1 MRALT
6 SVYSVLVEA
15 WSEFRVYRARV
26 LMAIVGVAVAIMA
39 LTSIAAISA
48 VAQQGVVE
56 GLERGQGRPAMMNIS
71 LPYSEDGQPLT
82 TDEEFGPL
90 VTDALARYQVSYS
103 TRQGYAQPVVRGLPP
118 DANLSGQLVDP
129 DYAVMFRTRMVSGSW
144 FSARDAD
151 RLVPAVVI
159 NEGLWRLLGSPDVA
173 SHPMLHLISPASVD
187 AVVVGVAAGGDEHLA
202 QLWMLY
208 DAYRALQPP
217 GAAGGDA
224 GSTQYFAWVP
234 PEVAGPLSERLSV
247 DLSRAVGNGATV
259 SVNRQDYQAADGP
272 DPLLFLKIVGGA
284 GAGLILLLGALGLL
298 NISMVTVRA
307 RIREIG
313 IRRSF
318 GATAGRVFA
327 GVMME
332 CVVATA
338 VAGVIGV
345 MVAILALENPV
356 VTGFLHRQ
364 GLQDVPAF
372 PLSAAAFGML
382 ISVGVGA
389 LAGLLPSIV
398 AVRVRPIDAIRY

>member
-6 SVYSVLVEA
+6 SVYSVVVEA

-71 LPYSEDGQPLT
+71 LPYSEDGRALT
-82 TDEEFGPL
+82 TDAEFGRL
-90 VTDALARYQVSYS
+90 VTDVLARYQVSHS
-103 TRQGYAQPVVRGLPP
+103 TRQGYAQPVVRGLPA

-129 DYAVMFRTRMVSGSW
+129 DYAVMFRTRIVAGSW

-151 RLVPAVVI
+151 RLVPAVVV
-159 NEGLWRLLGSPDVA
+159 NEGLWRLLGSPDLR
-173 SHPMLHLISPASVD
+173 SHPKLHLISPAPVD
-187 AVVVGVAAGGDEHLA
+187 AVVIGVAAGGDEHMA

-217 GAAGGDA
+217 GTPQDEA
-224 GSTQYFAWVP
+224 GSTQYYAWVP
-234 PEVAGPLSERLSV
+234 PALSASLSERLSS
-247 DLSRAVGNGATV
+247 DLSRAVGSGATV
-259 SVNRQDYQAADGP
+259 SVNRQDYQAVDGP

-284 GAGLILLLGALGLL
+284 AAGLILLLGALGLL

-318 GATAGRVFA
+318 GATAARVFA

-332 CVVATA
+332 SVVATT
-338 VAGVIGV
+338 VAGVAGV
-345 MVAILALENPV
+345 MVAILALENPIV
-356 VTGFLHRQ
+356 IGFLHRQ

-382 ISVGVGA
+382 VAVGVGA
-389 LAGLLPSIV
+389 LAGLLPSLV

>member
-1 MRALT
+1 MKAITTLCGI
-6 SVYSVLVEA
+6 LVEA

-26 LMAIVGVAVAIMA
+26 LMSIVGVAVAIMA
-39 LTSIAAISA
+39 LTAIAAISA

-56 GLERGQGRPAMMNIS
+56 GLERGQGRPAMLNIS
-71 LPYSEDGQPLT
+71 PPYSNDGQQLVSDDT
-82 TDEEFGPL
+82 FSAQVRDE
-90 VTDALARYQVSYS
+90 LARYKVRYWS
-103 TRQGYAQPVVRGLPP
+103 RQGFAQPVARGVPV
-118 DANLSGQLVDP
+118 DANLNGQTVDP
-129 DYAVMFRTRMVSGSW
+129 DYGVMFRTRIVSGSW
-144 FSARDAD
+144 FSSGDAD

-159 NEGLWRLLGSPDVA
+159 NEGLWRLLGSPDVRT
-173 SHPMLHLISPASVD
+173 HPVLHLISPSSVD
-187 AVVVGVAAGGDEHLA
+187 AVIIGVAAGGDEHSA
-202 QLWMLY
+202 QLWMLF
-208 DAYRALQPP
+208 DAYQALVPP
-217 GAAGGDA
+217 GSAANVS

-234 PEVAGPLSERLSV
+234 EPISAQLSDRLAS
-247 DLSRAVGNGATV
+247 DLSHAIGNGGTV
-259 SVNRQDYQAADGP
+259 QVNRQDYASFDGP

-284 GAGLILLLGALGLL
+284 AAGLILLLGALGLL

-332 CVVATA
+332 SVVATA

-345 MVAILALENPV
+345 MVAILALENPIV
-356 VTGFLHRQ
+356 AGFLHQQ

-382 ISVGVGA
+382 VAIGVGA
-389 LAGLLPSIV
+389 LAGVLPAMV
-398 AVRVRPIDAIRY
+398 AIRVRPIDAIRF

>member
-26 LMAIVGVAVAIMA
+26 LMSIVGVAVAIMA

-56 GLERGQGRPAMMNIS
+56 GLERSQGRPAMLNIS
-71 LPYSEDGQPLT
+71 LPYSGDGRALT
-82 TDEEFGPL
+82 TDDAFGDL
-90 VTDALARYQVSYS
+90 VTDALTRYKVEYS
-103 TRQGYAQPVVRGLPP
+103 TRQGYAQPVVRGLPA
-118 DANLSGQLVDP
+118 DANLNGQLVDP
-129 DYAVMFRTRMVSGSW
+129 DYAVMFRTRMVSGGW
-144 FSARDAD
+144 FTARDAD
-151 RLVPAVVI
+151 RLVPAVVV
-159 NEGLWRLLGSPDVA
+159 NEGLWRLLGSPDLA
-173 SHPMLHLISPASVD
+173 SHPMLHLISPTSVD
-187 AVVVGVAAGGDEHLA
+187 AVVVGVAAGGDEHMA

-217 GAAGGDA
+217 GSAEGDQN
-224 GSTQYFAWVP
+224 STQYFAWVP
-234 PEVAGPLSERLSV
+234 PETSTALSERLSS

-259 SVNRQDYQAADGP
+259 QVNRQDYQAVDGP

-284 GAGLILLLGALGLL
+284 AAGLILLLGALGLL

-332 CVVATA
+332 SVVATT
-338 VAGVIGV
+338 VAGVVGV

-356 VTGFLHRQ
+356 VLGFLHRQ

-382 ISVGVGA
+382 VAVGVGA
-389 LAGLLPSIV
+389 LAGVLPAVV

>member
-71 LPYSEDGQPLT
+71 LPYSEDGRPLT
-82 TDEEFGPL
+82 TDEEFGHL
-90 VTDALARYQVSYS
+90 VTDTLARYQVSYS

-129 DYAVMFRTRMVSGSW
+129 DYAVMFRTRMVAGSW

-173 SHPMLHLISPASVD
+173 SHPMLHLISPTSVD

-217 GAAGGDA
+217 GAAEGDA

-234 PEVAGPLSERLSV
+234 PEVAGPLSERLSA

-332 CVVATA
+332 SVVATA
-338 VAGVIGV
+338 VAGVAGV

-356 VTGFLHRQ
+356 VIGFLHRQ

-382 ISVGVGA
+382 IAVGVGA